1 MHALRSKHDPYWV
14 VEGFRSE
21 FWSDQPS
28 VLMHM
33 ELSTRNPFVRSWRQ
47 VDEKIVPPWHDIHQA
62 VDRIRRVL
70 KAPTV
75 CSDPHGKVQPR
86 SVYPVLVSV

>member
-1 MHALRSKHDPYWV
+1 MFLPPRHNTYWV

-21 FWSDQPS
+21 FWSDRPS

-33 ELSTRNPFVRSWRQ
+33 ELSTRNPFVRSWWQ

-62 VDRIRRVL
+62 VDGIRRVL